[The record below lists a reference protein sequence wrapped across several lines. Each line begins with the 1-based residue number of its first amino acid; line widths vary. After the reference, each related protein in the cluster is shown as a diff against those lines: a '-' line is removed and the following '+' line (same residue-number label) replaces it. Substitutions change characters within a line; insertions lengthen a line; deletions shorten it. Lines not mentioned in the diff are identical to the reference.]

1 MENTFIIVLLSV
13 LIVLVLAL
21 IVLTIKF
28 SKNRVAPTDNKEV
41 VDRINTLENSLKMDI
56 QSSTNFT
63 SNTMIK
69 TVDSLGN
76 NINNTVK
83 ENATYQTEKIVGLH
97 NAFVKS
103 VEDNRT
109 IQQNENESITKI
121 LAEQNERNIAGEREI
136 RQVLD
141 TKLTEISNDTKQ
153 KLTEINNDTTQKLT
167 EVKQIVDEKLTST
180 INERFNNSFKIISES
195 LNSITEGFKQMQD
208 LSTGVTDLNKMLNN
222 VKTRGVWGENTL
234 DAILEDTFTSEQY
247 QRSVNIKNNNLVDF
261 AITLPGKDKNQ
272 ILLPIDSKFPIE
284 DYYRV
289 IDASNSGKVEQL
301 NNAVKELEKAVKKQ
315 ARSIRD
321 KYIDPPKTT
330 NFALMFVP
338 TESLYAEILRI
349 NGLAESVQREFRVV
363 IVGPTTISALLNSL
377 QLGFKTLAIQKS
389 SEEIWK
395 MFNQF
400 RKDFATFTDNLEK
413 IQKKLMEVNNTI
425 EITTKR
431 SSLIKDR
438 LDKVENIQFIEE

>member
-1 MENTFIIVLLSV
+1 MENTLIIVLLSV
-13 LIVLVLAL
+13 LIVLVVGL
-21 IVLTIKF
+21 IVLVVKLGKKKTDI
-28 SKNRVAPTDNKEV
+28 SDNKEV
-41 VDRINTLENSLKMDI
+41 VDRINTLENSIKMDI

-69 TVDSLGN
+69 TVDSIGN
-76 NINNTVK
+76 SINNTVK
-83 ENATYQTEKIVGLH
+83 ENSSYQTEKIVGLH
-97 NAFVKS
+97 NAFIKS
-103 VEDNRT
+103 VEDNRV
-109 IQQNENESITKI
+109 IQQNESEGIARI
-121 LAEQNERNIAGEREI
+121 LVEQNERNIAGEREL

-141 TKLTEISNDTKQ
+141 TKLTEINNDTKQ
-153 KLTEINNDTTQKLT
+153 KLTEINNDTNQKLT

-234 DAILEDTFTSEQY
+234 DAILEDTFTPDQY

-261 AITLPGKDKNQ
+261 AITLPGKDRNQ

-289 IDASNSGKVEQL
+289 VDASNNGNTEQL

-349 NGLAESVQREFRVV
+349 NDLAESVQREFRVV

-400 RKDFATFTDNLEK
+400 RKDFASFTDNLEK
-413 IQKKLMEVNNTI
+413 IQKKLSEVNNTI

-431 SSLIKDR
+431 SSIIKDR

>member
-1 MENTFIIVLLSV
+1 MENTLIIVLLSV
-13 LIVLVLAL
+13 LIVLVVGL
-21 IVLTIKF
+21 IVLVVKL
-28 SKNRVAPTDNKEV
+28 SKKKTDISDNKEV
-41 VDRINTLENSLKMDI
+41 VDRINTLENSIKMDI

-69 TVDSLGN
+69 TVDSIGN
-76 NINNTVK
+76 SINNTVK
-83 ENATYQTEKIVGLH
+83 ENSSYQTEKIVGLH
-97 NAFVKS
+97 NAFIKS
-103 VEDNRT
+103 VEDNRV
-109 IQQNENESITKI
+109 IQQNESEGIARI
-121 LAEQNERNIAGEREI
+121 LVEQNERNIAGEREL

-141 TKLTEISNDTKQ
+141 TKLTEINNDTKQ
-153 KLTEINNDTTQKLT
+153 KLTEINNDTNQKLT

-234 DAILEDTFTSEQY
+234 DAILEDTFTPDQY

-261 AITLPGKDKNQ
+261 AITLPGKDRNQ

-289 IDASNSGKVEQL
+289 VDASNNGNTEQL

-349 NGLAESVQREFRVV
+349 NDLAESVQREFRVV

-400 RKDFATFTDNLEK
+400 RKDFASFTDNLEK
-413 IQKKLMEVNNTI
+413 IQKKLSEVNNTI

-431 SSLIKDR
+431 SSIIKDR

>member
-1 MENTFIIVLLSV
+1 MDNTIVIILLAI
-13 LIVLVLAL
+13 LIVLVLGLGVAVFML
-21 IVLTIKF
+21 
-28 SKNRVAPTDNKEV
+28 SKKKTAIQDNKEV
-41 VDRINTLENSLKMDI
+41 VDRINNLENTIKMDI

-69 TVDSLGN
+69 TIDSIGN

-83 ENATYQTEKIVGLH
+83 ENSGYQTEKIVGLQ
-97 NAFVKS
+97 NAFIKS

-109 IQQNENESITKI
+109 IQLSESENIAKI
-121 LAEQNERNIAGEREI
+121 LVEQNERNIAGEREL

-141 TKLTEISNDTKQ
+141 TKLTEINNDTKQ
-153 KLTEINNDTTQKLT
+153 KLTEINKDTAEKLT

-180 INERFNNSFKIISES
+180 INERFTNSFKIISES

-234 DAILEDTFTSEQY
+234 DAILEDTFTPDQY
-247 QRSVNIKNNNLVDF
+247 SRSVNIKNNNLVDF

-289 IDASNSGKVEQL
+289 VDASNSGDIELMQKEI
-301 NNAVKELEKAVKKQ
+301 KELEKAVKKQ

-349 NGLAESVQREFRVV
+349 NGLSESVQQEFRVV

-400 RKDFATFTDNLEK
+400 RKDFALFTDNLEK
-413 IQKKLMEVNNTI
+413 IQKKLSEVNNTI

-438 LDKVENIQFIEE
+438 LDKVENIQLIEE